1 MPVGVADRASAAVSP
16 GRIIATS
23 MTVLAR
29 STRPYPGWLY
39 PVLALIVS
47 LLVTMPFLEYAFPDR
62 QQSLLTTYF
71 NPGLGTFHQPFDLL
85 YRAVLVV
92 LFCYLLLAIRF
103 MHQRLLVARS
113 QVPIAT
119 DQPGLV
125 FDKAFRWANSLVPP
139 LGLAIAVAGAYLVL
153 FFADGQ
159 TIDLSFAPMFVL
171 DALFAT
177 GRELIVFTF
186 VWVYLASLYG
196 LHSLARQP
204 LVFRRHHEDRLLGM
218 RAFGSL
224 SLSLAVCYFVGLA
237 LGFLL
242 FELASA
248 DPVLYTSKHDPAFVL
263 AAALVASG
271 VALFFLPLRAVH
283 AKMEHEKRRE
293 RERLDAWYGTLFAG
307 EPPAARSEDME
318 TTLREVRNIAAF
330 QIMERH
336 VEAIHTWPFDTKTL
350 GFLLTSLALPLLLT
364 LIASV
369 TLELVHIRPA
379 I

>member
-1 MPVGVADRASAAVSP
+1 MLAV
-16 GRIIATS
+16 
-23 MTVLAR
+23 
-29 STRPYPGWLY
+29 
-39 PVLALIVS
+39 IVS

-71 NPGLGTFHQPFDLL
+71 NPGLGTFHQPFDLV
-85 YRAVLVV
+85 YRAVLVA

-103 MHQRLLVARS
+103 MHRRLEVARS
-113 QVPIAT
+113 QVPLAT
-119 DQPGLV
+119 DHPSPV

-139 LGLAIAVAGAYLVL
+139 LGLAIAWLVAYSVL

-159 TIDLSFAPMFVL
+159 TIDLSFAPIFVL
-171 DALFAT
+171 DALVAT
-177 GRELIVFTF
+177 GRVLIVFTF

-196 LHSLARQP
+196 LHRLSRQP

-218 RAFGSL
+218 GAFGSL

-242 FELASA
+242 VQLASA
-248 DPVLYTSKHDPAFVL
+248 DPVLYTGKHDPAFVL
-263 AAALVASG
+263 GGALVASG

-283 AKMEHEKRRE
+283 ARMEHEKRRE

-307 EPPAARSEDME
+307 EPRAARSEDME
-318 TTLREVRNIAAF
+318 TTLRDVRNIAAF
-330 QIMERH
+330 QTMERH